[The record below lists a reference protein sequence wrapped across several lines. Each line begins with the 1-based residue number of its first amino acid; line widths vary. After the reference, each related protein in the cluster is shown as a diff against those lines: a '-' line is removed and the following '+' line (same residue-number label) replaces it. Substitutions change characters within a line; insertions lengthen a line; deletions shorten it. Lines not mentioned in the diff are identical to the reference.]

1 MWEKLLYFDRRI
13 IFALIALVVMIPF
26 LTEWRVSHGQITPST
41 QNLYNEIESLEPGTP
56 VMLVFDYGPS
66 GMPELHPMATA
77 LAHHI
82 LSRDLRLLGVAI
94 EITGP
99 SMCQDAVEPVAEEL
113 GKVEGVDWV
122 NLGWKPGRVV
132 PITQMGENMKRT
144 YPTDFQGRPT
154 NELEVM
160 AGIRDYQDI
169 GLIID
174 LASGAAPGLWIAYAH
189 DPYQVKLATGV
200 TGVMAIDYYVYLQTG
215 QLCGLLNGLKGTA
228 EYEHL
233 IGKKGFGFLG
243 MSSQSVAHLVII
255 LFVIIGNIG
264 YFTVRRRRQGSE

>member
-13 IFALIALVVMIPF
+13 IFVLIALAVIIPF
-26 LTEWRVSHGQITPST
+26 LTEWRASHGQITPST

-82 LSRDLRLLGVAI
+82 LSRDLRLLGLAI
-94 EITGP
+94 VVTGP
-99 SMCQDAVEPVAEEL
+99 SMCQDAVAPIAEEL
-113 GKVEGVDWV
+113 NKVEGVDWV
-122 NLGWKPGRVV
+122 NLGWKPGGVV
-132 PITQMGENMKRT
+132 PITQMGENIKRA
-144 YPTDFQGRPT
+144 YPSDFQGRPT
-154 NELEVM
+154 DELEAM
-160 AGIRDYQDI
+160 AGIRDYDDI
-169 GLIID
+169 GLIVD
-174 LASGAAPGLWIAYAH
+174 LAAGNLPGAWIAYAH
-189 DPYQVKLATGV
+189 DPYKVKLAAGITA
-200 TGVMAIDYYVYLQTG
+200 VMATDYYVYLQTE
-215 QLCGLLNGLKGTA
+215 QLCGLLNGLKGAA

-233 IGKKGFGFLG
+233 IGKKGFGYLG

>member
-13 IFALIALVVMIPF
+13 IFVLIALVVIIPF
-26 LTEWRVSHGQITPST
+26 LTGWMVPHGQITPST
-41 QNLYNEIESLEPGTP
+41 QNLYNEIESLEPRTP

-94 EITGP
+94 VVTGP
-99 SMCQDAVEPVAEEL
+99 SMCQDVVAPLAEEL
-113 GKVEGVDWV
+113 HKVEGVDWV
-122 NLGWKPGRVV
+122 NLGWKPGGVV
-132 PITQMGENMKRT
+132 PITQMGENIKRT
-144 YPTDFQGRPT
+144 YPSDFQGRPT
-154 NELEVM
+154 DELEVM

-174 LASGAAPGLWIAYAH
+174 LASGNAPGAWIAYAH

-215 QLCGLLNGLKGTA
+215 QLCGLLNGLKGAA